1 MYGQQS
7 TEVQKHILE
16 KRQPPSVL
24 EKPDIH
30 MQKTE
35 ARVISLTLPGNPL
48 TTNQDPGT
56 LKLYITPNSSG
67 RTRK

>member
-1 MYGQQS
+1 MYGQPS
-7 TEVQKHILE
+7 TEVQKHVLE

-24 EKPDIH
+24 GKPDIH

-48 TTNQDPGT
+48 TTNQKPGT
-56 LKLYITPNSSG
+56 LSLPAENTSRY
-67 RTRK
+67 RHRQ